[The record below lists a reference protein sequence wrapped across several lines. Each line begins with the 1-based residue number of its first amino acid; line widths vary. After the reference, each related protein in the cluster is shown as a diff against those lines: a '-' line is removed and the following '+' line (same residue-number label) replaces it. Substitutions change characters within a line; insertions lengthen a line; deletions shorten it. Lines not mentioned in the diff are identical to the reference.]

1 VEDRQ
6 SYAAP
11 PEDKRQREVVLVF
24 KNAAAAEAFRILEG
38 RGPEWEVYGHVLLG
52 MGDTV
57 AGAIDKALG

>member
-1 VEDRQ
+1 
-6 SYAAP
+6 
-11 PEDKRQREVVLVF
+11 VLVF

-38 RGPEWEVYGHVLLG
+38 RGPEWEVYGHVLPG